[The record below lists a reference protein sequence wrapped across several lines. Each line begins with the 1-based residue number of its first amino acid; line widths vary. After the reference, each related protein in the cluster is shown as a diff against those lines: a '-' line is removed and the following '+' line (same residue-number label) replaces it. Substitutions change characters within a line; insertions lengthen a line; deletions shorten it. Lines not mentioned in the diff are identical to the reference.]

1 MFCYILAPQKKT
13 NIAFTQK
20 LPLAPKIFKIFQM
33 IHFLRTTRL
42 KEIVYAAQRLET
54 TCSLTSELIE
64 FLRNF
69 VLPEVDTDL

>member
-1 MFCYILAPQKKT
+1 
-13 NIAFTQK
+13 
-20 LPLAPKIFKIFQM
+20 M

-42 KEIVYAAQRLET
+42 KEIVYGAQRLET
-54 TCSLTSELIE
+54 TCSLTRELIE

>member
-1 MFCYILAPQKKT
+1 
-13 NIAFTQK
+13 
-20 LPLAPKIFKIFQM
+20 M

-54 TCSLTSELIE
+54 TCSLTRELIE

>member
-1 MFCYILAPQKKT
+1 MLYFSSVEKDKYSLYLAITFGTK
-13 NIAFTQK
+13 NIQDFSNDS
-20 LPLAPKIFKIFQM
+20 
-33 IHFLRTTRL
+33 FLRTARL